1 MRRLRFTEAKCLA
14 ELFRICW
21 EVLFPGSNLGLSLT
35 GSLSRIPQKKK
46 KKKDP
51 PGLVLTRGHQV
62 RSQHLIQQ
70 G

>member
-46 KKKDP
+46 KKKGSPRAGTD
-51 PGLVLTRGHQV
+51 
-62 RSQHLIQQ
+62 
-70 G
+70 